1 MNSANSHSILPHLSC
16 KYAFFVRYKGQLPVF
31 DANSDS
37 FSAASLIKI
46 PILLAWASLEQT
58 GEISLDE
65 ICDLDAEPQ
74 VKGAGFSRSMRTR
87 QISYH
92 DVLLMMIATSDNLC
106 TNLAI
111 HRIGMERLNVLFSD
125 RLGLTGTLL
134 QRKLMDFKARA
145 RGLDNLISAQDY
157 VRLFDL
163 VHALPPTQKSWV
175 ETMLSSCQDTS
186 LLVRNL
192 DRDSLHFFHKTGS
205 IPGVLHDWGY
215 SRDCDIF
222 LLTDNVT
229 NESELTQAF
238 GQIGQQFLTPHA
250 I

>member
-111 HRIGMERLNVLFSD
+111 LCEPFLPFTSSKLRKMMGLPERKWNEAGNPD
-125 RLGLTGTLL
+125 
-134 QRKLMDFKARA
+134 
-145 RGLDNLISAQDY
+145 
-157 VRLFDL
+157 
-163 VHALPPTQKSWV
+163 
-175 ETMLSSCQDTS
+175 
-186 LLVRNL
+186 LLV
-192 DRDSLHFFHKTGS
+192 
-205 IPGVLHDWGY
+205 PGH
-215 SRDCDIF
+215 
-222 LLTDNVT
+222 
-229 NESELTQAF
+229 
-238 GQIGQQFLTPHA
+238 QIGPAEYLFERIECPLQ
-250 I
+250 